1 MIIQSPA
8 RGLTQALLC
17 LPHRAHLWQLH
28 LPGAPLPLRARPHP
42 PSPSGRFSAPGLL
55 VAASEQPGKTA
66 VPSCRHTPREHCE
79 HRGCPGDSSAGA
91 LSSPPLRRW
100 APQSTSTAWPGS
112 QGPRAQLRHRVS
124 RHRGSVSAPP
134 HSGLCEEDRGTRGL
148 WRRVSA
154 TSDPLRL
161 SVLRVLPVSRTPPP
175 SDLAGAM
182 GAAGSREGRT
192 IGSCH
197 DSISTQDDLSVRVF
211 AERQCTQPVVSPL
224 STSLRGHRSAR
235 TPKCAETVALFIS
248 EE

>member
-175 SDLAGAM
+175 VRPSG
-182 GAAGSREGRT
+182 GHGGSRLKGGEDHWVLSRFYFYSGRPV
-192 IGSCH
+192 GA
-197 DSISTQDDLSVRVF
+197 RVC
-211 AERQCTQPVVSPL
+211 RTPVHTTGREPSQYLP
-224 STSLRGHRSAR
+224 AR
-235 TPKCAETVALFIS
+235 TPKCADTEVCGDSGTFHF
-248 EE
+248 